1 MQAAQKKAFIEPG
14 LFTLTWPIFIESFLY
29 ILMGSTDTFML
40 AYVSDEAVAAVGVA
54 NQLVFFA
61 ILVFQFVATGTT
73 VLISQNLGA
82 GLIKEARSISGVSI
96 SLNLI
101 FGLVVSSLVVLFRD
115 QFLSL
120 FQLTPEIHVLAEQYL
135 LIVGATLFSQAL
147 LVTVSSILRANGFT
161 KEAMFISV
169 LMNIIHLIGN
179 SLFIY
184 GLFGIPQLGIQ
195 GVAISTAL
203 SRLIAVGLI
212 FWIMYKRLPFKIRQ
226 KDYTSFNLS
235 YIKKILRI
243 GIPSAGENLMY
254 NTSQMA
260 MTAIIALIGAMALTT
275 RVYTWNIMSFMML
288 FGMSLGQGT
297 QILIGYKVG
306 AGDFDG
312 AYRRL
317 LKSLRLSLMLT
328 IVSVIPIV
336 LIREPLLGIF
346 TDNNAIIQE
355 GAKLLL
361 LCLILEPGRTFN
373 MVIISA
379 LRAAGDVNFPVKMA
393 FLSMWAISVPLGY
406 FLGITMGLGLSGIW
420 IAFIF
425 DEWFRG
431 IIMYFRW
438 KSRVWEKKSFVD
450 HSIQTVNT

>member
-1 MQAAQKKAFIEPG
+1 MQQVRKNTFIEPG

-40 AYVSDEAVAAVGVA
+40 SYVSDEAVAAVGVA

-73 VLISQNLGA
+73 VLVSQNLGA
-82 GLIKEARSISGVSI
+82 GLLKEARKVSGISV
-96 SLNLI
+96 SLNLF
-101 FGLVVSSLVVLFRD
+101 FGIVVSFLVVLFRG
-115 QFLSL
+115 QFLGL
-120 FQLTPEIHVLAEQYL
+120 FELTPEIHKLAEQYL

-161 KEAMFISV
+161 KEAMFTSV
-169 LMNIIHLIGN
+169 FMNMIHLVGN

-184 GLFGIPQLGIQ
+184 GLFGVPQLGIQ
-195 GVAISTAL
+195 GVALSTAL
-203 SRLIAVGLI
+203 SRIIAVALI
-212 FWIMYKRLPFKIRQ
+212 FWFMYKRLPVRIKRG
-226 KDYTSFNLS
+226 DYTSFNLS
-235 YIKKILRI
+235 YIKRILRI
-243 GIPSAGENLMY
+243 GIPSASENIVY

-306 AGDFDG
+306 AGDFEG
-312 AYRRL
+312 AYERL

-328 IVSVIPIV
+328 ILSVIPIV
-336 LIREPLLGIF
+336 LVRESLLSIF
-346 TDNNAIIQE
+346 TANQEIIKE

-393 FLSMWAISVPLGY
+393 VLSMWIISVPLGY
-406 FLGITMGLGLSGIW
+406 FLGITLGFGLTGIW

-431 IIMYFRW
+431 IVMYFRW

-450 HSIQTVNT
+450 HSVQPA